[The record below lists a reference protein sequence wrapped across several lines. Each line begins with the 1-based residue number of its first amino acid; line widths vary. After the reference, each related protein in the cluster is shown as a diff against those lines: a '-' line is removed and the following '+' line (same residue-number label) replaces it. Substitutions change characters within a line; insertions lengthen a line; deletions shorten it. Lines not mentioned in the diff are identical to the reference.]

1 MKRITL
7 GALALTTLL
16 ALSCGQSQ
24 KHSKMNTDLAQNTE
38 MEQEARDS
46 QPTLVGV
53 ASNNEQFST
62 LVAAIGAADLAGTLN
77 STGPFT
83 VFAPTNEAFEKLPPS
98 TLENLLQPENR
109 SQLIQ
114 ILTYHVVP
122 GKYTASQVIEAIK
135 ANNNAF
141 PVETVEGTVITLS
154 LEDGAVVLTDAQ
166 GSTSTVTT
174 ADVEASNGI
183 IHVIDTVVLP

>member
-1 MKRITL
+1 MKKITI

-24 KHSKMNTDLAQNTE
+24 KNSEPTASLAQNQE
-38 MEQEARDS
+38 MAQEAWNSD
-46 QPTLVGV
+46 PTLVGV

-77 STGPFT
+77 SPGPFT
-83 VFAPTNEAFEKLPPS
+83 VFAPTNEAFEKLPPA

-109 SQLIQ
+109 SKLIQ

-122 GKYTASQVIEAIK
+122 GKYTASQVMEAIK

-141 PVETVEGTVITLS
+141 PVETVEGSVITLS
-154 LEDGAVVLTDAQ
+154 LEEGAVVLTDAK